1 MLVPSIF
8 GMNDLFD
15 DFGDVFEFSP
25 AFRKQVAATRNIS
38 SDIKELADGYQIEME
53 LPGFAKEEVKAQ
65 LKDGYLTITAE
76 HNAENK
82 EENNEEG
89 QKKEAVKYIRRERY
103 YGKCQRSFFVGKNV
117 TEEDINAKFENGI
130 LTMYVPK
137 EVKKPQVEE
146 KFITIE

>member
-1 MLVPSIF
+1 MLAPSIF

-53 LPGFAKEEVKAQ
+53 LPGFSKEEVKAQ

-146 KFITIE
+146 NFITIE

>member
-1 MLVPSIF
+1 MLAPSIF

-76 HNAENK
+76 HSAENK
-82 EENNEEG
+82 EENTEEG

>member
-76 HNAENK
+76 HSAEI
-82 EENNEEG
+82 
-89 QKKEAVKYIRRERY
+89 KKRTTKKVRRRKPLNISVVKDIMASVREVSLLAR
-103 YGKCQRSFFVGKNV
+103 
-117 TEEDINAKFENGI
+117 T
-130 LTMYVPK
+130 
-137 EVKKPQVEE
+137 
-146 KFITIE
+146 

>member
-1 MLVPSIF
+1 MLAPSIF

-76 HNAENK
+76 HDAENK